1 MPTRRSLIAAAL
13 LPIGA
18 AKAAVPAADATLDPR
33 EWRSFADRFLLADG
47 RVIDTGNG
55 GVSHTEGQGWGM
67 LFAESYGDRAA
78 FERIHAWTDRV
89 LARPRDALHAWRY
102 VPGAANPVA
111 DSNNATD
118 GDLFIAWALSRAAR
132 RWSVPAY
139 ATQARAIAHDILRL
153 LLREVDGRAL
163 LLPGASGFETP
174 GAFSINPS
182 YYVFPA
188 FSELATIL
196 PGRDWTRLR
205 DDGAWLI
212 DAARFGRWSL
222 PPDWLR
228 VSRPALAFSIAPK
241 WPPRCSFDAIRIP
254 LYVAW
259 GEVANVHAM
268 QSFAT
273 FFAPDDGI
281 APAWTDL
288 ATNAVAPYPASP
300 GMRAIGLLARASAA
314 RTLQEFALPSVA
326 TSTDYYSAALT
337 MLVRLCIAGLT
348 ARGG

>member
-13 LPIGA
+13 LPIGT
-18 AKAAVPAADATLDPR
+18 AKAAVPPEAATLDPR
-33 EWRSFADRFLLADG
+33 EWQAFAERFLLADG

-89 LARPRDALHAWRY
+89 LSRPRDALHAWRY

-139 ATQARAIAHDILRL
+139 ATQARAIARDILRL

-163 LLPGASGFETP
+163 LLPGVNGFETP
-174 GAFSINPS
+174 GALTLNPS

-188 FSELATIL
+188 FPELAALL
-196 PGRDWTRLR
+196 PSRDWLRLR

-212 DAARFGRWSL
+212 DAARFGRWAL

-228 VSRPALAFSIAPK
+228 ASRPALALSVAPK

-259 GEVANVHAM
+259 DEVADVRAM
-268 QSFAT
+268 RSFAT

-281 APAWTDL
+281 PPAWTDL
-288 ATNAVAPYPASP
+288 ATDAVAPYPASP

-314 RTLQEFALPSVA
+314 RQKPEFALPNVA
-326 TSTDYYSAALT
+326 ASTDYYSAALT
-337 MLVRLCIAGLT
+337 MLVRLCVIEST
-348 ARGG
+348 ARGR

>member
-13 LPIGA
+13 LPICA
-18 AKAAVPAADATLDPR
+18 ANARAQAAEQPLDPR
-33 EWRSFADRFLLADG
+33 EWQLFAERYLLADG

-67 LFAESYGDRAA
+67 LFAEAFGDRAA
-78 FERIHAWTDRV
+78 FERIHAWTDRA
-89 LARPRDALHAWRY
+89 LARPHDALHAWRF
-102 VPGAANPVA
+102 VPGAAKPVA

-139 ATQARAIAHDILRL
+139 ATQARAIARDILRL
-153 LLREVDGRAL
+153 LVREVGGRAL
-163 LLPGASGFETP
+163 LLPGVDGFETP
-174 GAFSINPS
+174 DAFSINPS

-196 PGRDWTRLR
+196 PVRDWIRLR

-212 DAARFGRWSL
+212 DAARFGRWAL

-228 VSRPALAFSIAPK
+228 ASRPALAFSIAPK

-259 GEVANVHAM
+259 DDLAEVRSM
-268 QSFAT
+268 RSFAL
-273 FFAPDDGI
+273 FFAPDDRI
-281 APAWTDL
+281 PPAWTDL
-288 ATNAVAPYPASP
+288 ATDAVAPYPASP
-300 GMRAIGLLARASAA
+300 GMRAIGQLARAFIDA
-314 RTLQEFALPSVA
+314 RSSQFALPSVA
-326 TSTDYYSAALT
+326 ASTDYYSSALT
-337 MLVRLCIAGLT
+337 MLVRLCVAQPKS
-348 ARGG
+348 GGG